1 VFSLIVE
8 SRKTERIMIFR
19 RFKCILLVQVKQSM
33 QKQLVIDVWQVHDME
48 KLKIRLYKWY
58 TWATRLYCKVLQKK
72 NKKINISMWMFYLSN
87 HNHEGILGEG
97 KCLLSRS
104 IQNSVTYTC

>member
-19 RFKCILLVQVKQSM
+19 WFKYILLVQVKQSM
-33 QKQLVIDVWQVHDME
+33 QKQLVIDVWQVHDMG

-58 TWATRLYCKVLQKK
+58 TWATRLYRKVLQKK
-72 NKKINISMWMFYLSN
+72 KQEDQY
-87 HNHEGILGEG
+87 
-97 KCLLSRS
+97 
-104 IQNSVTYTC
+104 